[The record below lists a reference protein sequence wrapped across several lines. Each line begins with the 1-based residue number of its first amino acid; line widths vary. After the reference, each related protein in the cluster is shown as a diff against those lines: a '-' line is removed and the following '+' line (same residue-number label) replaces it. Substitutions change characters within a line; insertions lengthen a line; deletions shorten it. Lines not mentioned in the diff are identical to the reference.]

1 MSNETP
7 TPQTNETPR
16 KPWRRIAIATLVA
29 GAVAGLGFK
38 AYAHGGPWGG
48 GCGARGWH
56 ASHGAGAMDPEAM
69 KKRTDAMARW
79 MLADVNATE
88 AQQQQIAAIVATT
101 MTELAPLRQKHFEA
115 RKQAAEILATTMT
128 ELAPLRQKHFEAR
141 KQAAEILAK
150 PSVDRAALETLRAQE
165 MAAADQVSKRIT
177 QAIADAAEV
186 LSPEQ
191 RAQLVERMQR
201 MRGRWQS

>member
-1 MSNETP
+1 MQEGLNSHRKERTMSNEAP

-115 RKQAAEILATTMT
+115 RKQAAEILA
-128 ELAPLRQKHFEAR
+128 
-141 KQAAEILAK
+141 K

>member
-1 MSNETP
+1 MHEGLDSQRKERTMSNETP
-7 TPQTNETPR
+7 TPRTTEAPR
-16 KPWRRIAIATLVA
+16 KPWRRIAIATLIA

-56 ASHGAGAMDPEAM
+56 ASHGAGAMDSEAM
-69 KKRTDAMARW
+69 KKRTDAMAHW

-88 AQQQQIAAIVATT
+88 AQQQQIAAIVSAT

-115 RKQAAEILATTMT
+115 RKQAAEV
-128 ELAPLRQKHFEAR
+128 
-141 KQAAEILAK
+141 LAK
-150 PSVDRAALETLRAQE
+150 PSVDRTALESLRAQE

-177 QAIADAAEV
+177 QSIADAAEV

>member
-1 MSNETP
+1 
-7 TPQTNETPR
+7 
-16 KPWRRIAIATLVA
+16 
-29 GAVAGLGFK
+29 
-38 AYAHGGPWGG
+38 
-48 GCGARGWH
+48 
-56 ASHGAGAMDPEAM
+56 MDPEAM
-69 KKRTDAMARW
+69 KRRTDGMVRW

-88 AQQQQIAAIVATT
+88 AQQQQITAIVATT

-115 RKQAAEILATTMT
+115 RKQAAD
-128 ELAPLRQKHFEAR
+128 
-141 KQAAEILAK
+141 ILAK
-150 PSVDRAALETLRAQE
+150 PNVDRAALETLRAQE

-177 QAIADAAEV
+177 QSIADAAEV

>member
-1 MSNETP
+1 MSDETP
-7 TPQTNETPR
+7 TPQTTNAPR
-16 KPWRRIAIATLVA
+16 KPWRRIAIATLIA

-56 ASHGAGAMDPEAM
+56 AGHGPGAMSPESMQRRA
-69 KKRTDAMARW
+69 DAMVRW

-88 AQQQQIAAIVATT
+88 AQQQQIAGIISAT

-115 RKQAAEILATTMT
+115 RTQAAEL
-128 ELAPLRQKHFEAR
+128 
-141 KQAAEILAK
+141 LAK
-150 PSVDRAALETLRAQE
+150 PSVDRAALEALRAQE

-177 QAIADAAEV
+177 QSIADAADV

>member
-7 TPQTNETPR
+7 TPQTNEKPR
-16 KPWRRIAIATLVA
+16 RPWRRIAIATLIA

-38 AYAHGGPWGG
+38 AYAHGGPWGH

-56 ASHGAGAMDPEAM
+56 AAYGPGAMDPEAM
-69 KKRTDAMARW
+69 KKRTDAMVRW

-88 AQQQQIAAIVATT
+88 AQQQQIATIVSTT

-115 RKQAAEILATTMT
+115 R
-128 ELAPLRQKHFEAR
+128 R
-141 KQAAEILAK
+141 QAAEILAK
-150 PSVDRAALETLRAQE
+150 PSVDRAALEALRIQE

-177 QAIADAAEV
+177 QSIADAAEV

-191 RAQLVERMQR
+191 RSQLVERMQR

>member
-16 KPWRRIAIATLVA
+16 KPWRRIAIATLIA
-29 GAVAGLGFK
+29 GAVAGIGFK

-101 MTELAPLRQKHFEA
+101 MTELAPLRQKH
-115 RKQAAEILATTMT
+115 L
-128 ELAPLRQKHFEAR
+128 EAR

-191 RAQLVERMQR
+191 RAQLVDRMQR

>member
-1 MSNETP
+1 MSHETP
-7 TPQTNETPR
+7 TPQPTAAPR

-56 ASHGAGAMDPEAM
+56 ASHGPGAMDPEAM
-69 KKRTDAMARW
+69 KRRTDGMVRW

-88 AQQQQIAAIVATT
+88 AQQERITAIVSAT

-115 RKQAAEILATTMT
+115 RKQAAEILS
-128 ELAPLRQKHFEAR
+128 
-141 KQAAEILAK
+141 K
-150 PSVDRAALETLRAQE
+150 PSVDRAALETLRTQE

-177 QAIADAAEV
+177 QSIADAADV
-186 LSPEQ
+186 LSPDQ

-201 MRGRWQS
+201 MRGRWPS

>member
-7 TPQTNETPR
+7 TPQTNEAPR
-16 KPWRRIAIATLVA
+16 RPWRRIAIATLIA

-38 AYAHGGPWGG
+38 AYAHGGPWSG

-56 ASHGAGAMDPEAM
+56 AGYGSGAMDPEAT
-69 KKRTDAMARW
+69 KKRSDAMVRW

-88 AQQQQIAAIVATT
+88 AQQQQIAAIVSS
-101 MTELAPLRQKHFEA
+101 
-115 RKQAAEILATTMT
+115 TMT

-150 PSVDRAALETLRAQE
+150 PSVDRAALEALRTQE
-165 MAAADQVSKRIT
+165 MAAAEQVSKRIT
-177 QAIADAAEV
+177 QSIADAAEV
-186 LSPEQ
+186 LTPEQ
-191 RAQLVERMQR
+191 RAQFVERMQR